1 MALNI
6 FDLTGRVAIVTGAS
20 SGFGVTF
27 AHGLADAGADVVVA
41 ARRLE
46 KLNKTAEG
54 VRERGCRCLV
64 VQTDVT
70 KPEQVD
76 NLVNQTVKEFGKVD
90 ILVNNAGQSGGRGG
104 VADEATLEDLNSIL
118 LANLASVFICTQRVS
133 KEMLA
138 RGYGRI
144 INISSV
150 QGVVGSPT
158 IDPSLAYV
166 TSKHGMQGLTK
177 EYARQWAQ
185 RGVTVNAIAPAYFPT
200 EMTARYLDNP
210 EIKKAISALAPM
222 GRVGRPEELLGA
234 LIFLASDAS
243 SYVTGHTIL
252 VDGGLTIW

>member
-1 MALNI
+1 MTSKL

-27 AHGLADAGADVVVA
+27 AHGLAEAGADVVVA

-54 VRERGCRCLV
+54 VREKGRRCLV

-70 KPEQVD
+70 QSDQVD
-76 NLVNQTVKEFGKVD
+76 NLVSQTLKEFGKVD
-90 ILVNNAGQSGGRGG
+90 ILVNNAGQGGGRAG
-104 VADEATLEDLNSIL
+104 VADEATLEDFNKIL
-118 LANLASVFICTQRVS
+118 STNLVSAFLCIQRAS

-144 INISSV
+144 INISSIE
-150 QGVVGSPT
+150 GVLAAPAL
-158 IDPSLAYV
+158 DPSLGYV
-166 TSKHGMQGLTK
+166 TAKHGMQGLTK
-177 EYARQWAQ
+177 EYAKQWAQ
-185 RGVTVNAIAPAYFPT
+185 RGVTVNAIGPAFFPT
-200 EMTARYLDNP
+200 EMTDRYLSNP
-210 EIKKAISALAPM
+210 EINRKISALTPM

-243 SYVTGHTIL
+243 SYVTGQTIL
-252 VDGGLTIW
+252 VDGGWSIW